1 MAKHPYETIPA
12 YASWR
17 RAFQDVPMSEV
28 DPVARFP
35 FKVGPTDK
43 VATAGSCFAQ
53 HIARRLRA
61 GGFTYFVTEPGHPLL
76 GEKLRAEFGYGVFSA
91 RYGNIY
97 TTRQLLQL
105 FARCYG
111 EFVPAED
118 VWRERGRFLDPFRPT
133 IQPGG
138 FASEQE
144 LRADRAQHLA
154 AVRRMFEELD
164 VFVFTLGL
172 TEGFV
177 SRLDG
182 AAFPVC
188 PGVAGGEF
196 DPDRHVFVNERVAEV
211 VENLGAFI
219 AGLRRVN
226 PRSRVI
232 LTVSPVPLKATAE
245 DRHVLQSTVYSKSV
259 LRVAAQE
266 IADSHRDVAYFPSYE
281 IITGAYARGAYFGPD
296 LREVEEAGV
305 EHVMRLFFRH
315 ATTTGSAQA
324 APAPWAVAAP
334 RRADRHIARAKA
346 AAALVCDEELL
357 DLAPLSETAA

>member
-1 MAKHPYETIPA
+1 MAGHPYASIPP

-17 RAFQDVPMSEV
+17 RAFERVPMAEV

-35 FKVGPTDK
+35 FKVAPQDK

-76 GEKLRAEFGYGVFSA
+76 DEKLRTEFGYGVFSA

-97 TTRQLLQL
+97 TTRQLRQL
-105 FARCYG
+105 FDRCYG
-111 EFVPAED
+111 HFVPAED
-118 VWRERGRFLDPFRPT
+118 VWRRGDRYLDPFRPT
-133 IQPGG
+133 IQPDG
-138 FASEQE
+138 FASEE
-144 LRADRAQHLA
+144 EFRADRAQHLA

-172 TEGFV
+172 AEGFV
-177 SRLDG
+177 SRQDG

-196 DPDRHVFVNERVAEV
+196 DPERHVFVNERVDEV
-211 VENLGAFI
+211 IGNLAVFI
-219 AGLRRVN
+219 ASLRRVN
-226 PRSRVI
+226 PRARVI

-266 IADSHRDVAYFPSYE
+266 ICDTHEDVAYFPSYE
-281 IITGAYARGAYFGPD
+281 IITGAYTRGAYFAAD

-315 ATTTGSAQA
+315 ATRPGPAA
-324 APAPWAVAAP
+324 GAPAPAAAEP
-334 RRADRHIARAKA
+334 PPAARHLARARA
-346 AAALVCDEELL
+346 AAALICDEELL
-357 DLAPLSETAA
+357 DIPPAAL

>member
-1 MAKHPYETIPA
+1 MAEHPYASIPS

-17 RAFQDVPMSEV
+17 RAFEGVPVAEV

-35 FKVGPTDK
+35 FRIGPADR

-76 GEKLRAEFGYGVFSA
+76 GEALRAEFGYGVFSA

-97 TTRQLLQL
+97 TTRQLRQL
-105 FARCYG
+105 LDRCQG
-111 EFVPAED
+111 AFLPAED
-118 VWRERGRFLDPFRPT
+118 VWRQGRRFLDPFRPT
-133 IQPGG
+133 IQPDG
-138 FASEQE
+138 FASEEE

-164 VFVFTLGL
+164 VFIFTLGL

-196 DPDRHVFVNERVAEV
+196 DPDRHVFVNERVAEA
-211 VENLGAFI
+211 VENLAVFV
-219 AGLRRVN
+219 AGLRRIN
-226 PRSRVI
+226 PRARII

-281 IITGAYARGAYFGPD
+281 IITGAYSRGAYFGRD

-305 EHVMRLFFRH
+305 DHVMRLFFRH
-315 ATTTGSAQA
+315 ATTA
-324 APAPWAVAAP
+324 APASAAPPPAAP
-334 RRADRHIARAKA
+334 RVAERHLARARA
-346 AAALVCDEELL
+346 AAALICDEELL
-357 DLAPLSETAA
+357 DLSPPAAEHA

>member
-1 MAKHPYETIPA
+1 MADHPYASMPP

-17 RAFQDVPMSEV
+17 RSFQDIPMTEV
-28 DPVARFP
+28 DPVAKFP
-35 FKVGPTDK
+35 MTVSPTDK

-61 GGFTYFVTEPGHPLL
+61 SGFTYFVTEPGHPLL
-76 GEKLRAEFGYGVFSA
+76 SEKLRAEFGYGVFSA
-91 RYGNIY
+91 RFGNIY
-97 TTRQLLQL
+97 TTRQLRQL
-105 FARCYG
+105 FDRCYG
-111 EFVPAED
+111 RFSPVED
-118 VWRERGRFLDPFRPT
+118 MWRKGARFLDPFRPT
-133 IQPGG
+133 IQPDG
-138 FASEQE
+138 FASEAE
-144 LRADRAQHLA
+144 FRADRAQHLA

-164 VFVFTLGL
+164 IFVFTLGL

-177 SRLDG
+177 SREDG

-188 PGVAGGEF
+188 PGVAGGTF
-196 DPDRHVFVNERVAEV
+196 DPERHIFVNERAAEV
-211 VENLGAFI
+211 VENMSVFI

-226 PRSRVI
+226 PRARVI

-266 IADSHRDVAYFPSYE
+266 IADSHADVAYFPSYE
-281 IITGAYARGAYFGPD
+281 IITGAYNRGAYFGPD

-315 ATTTGSAQA
+315 ATATAGEAPPP
-324 APAPWAVAAP
+324 APAPP
-334 RRADRHIARAKA
+334 RKKDRSIARARA
-346 AAALVCDEELL
+346 ATAVVCDEELL
-357 DLAPLSETAA
+357 DIEPVGGAED